1 MTKRQFNQFKRVFR
15 SEQKRLN
22 LNEYSVSFKLKKLKD
37 CWACIEADPEG
48 CVAVVEVNDATWPD
62 EMVGTTAKHECIH
75 LLLARLVE
83 IGGRRFADEAEFR
96 NEEERVVSLLEKLL

>member
-1 MTKRQFNQFKRVFR
+1 MTKRQFNQFKRVFK

-48 CVAVVEVNDATWPD
+48 CVAVVEVNDATWP
-62 EMVGTTAKHECIH
+62 EVMVSTTAKHECIH